1 MGGLTLEDFSGRLGE
16 TWEVELEDAAVPL
29 RLGRAQ
35 ALPRAMREEGGFRL
49 EWTGPADRA
58 LEQATYRFRRDG
70 EACEMFIVPV
80 ARNGDAM
87 VYEAIFN

>member
-1 MGGLTLEDFSGRLGE
+1 MGGLKLEDFAGSLGK
-16 TWEVELEDAAVPL
+16 TWEVESGEGAVPL

-49 EWTGPADRA
+49 EWTGPADRP
-58 LEQATYRFRRDG
+58 LEQAIYRFRRDG
-70 EACEMFIVPV
+70 DACEMFIVPV